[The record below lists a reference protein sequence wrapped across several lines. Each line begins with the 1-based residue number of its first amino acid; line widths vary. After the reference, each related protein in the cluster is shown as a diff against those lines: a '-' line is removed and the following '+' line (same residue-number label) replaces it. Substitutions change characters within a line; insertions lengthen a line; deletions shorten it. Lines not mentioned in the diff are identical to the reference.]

1 MYCFPSVNGT
11 IEKTIN
17 IGLEIRRHIAERFFS
32 KQTFRLTETNMVCL
46 FKYAVPRHRFLE
58 TTNVLSQYLIFT
70 SPHTLNE
77 SN

>member
-17 IGLEIRRHIAERFFS
+17 IGLEIRRHIAERFFQN
-32 KQTFRLTETNMVCL
+32 KHLTETNMVCL
-46 FKYAVPRHRFLE
+46 FKYAVLRHRFLE

>member
-17 IGLEIRRHIAERFFS
+17 IGLEIRRHIAERFFQNKHLDLQ
-32 KQTFRLTETNMVCL
+32 KQIWFVCC
-46 FKYAVPRHRFLE
+46 AVLRHRFLE